1 MQRTSIFGLC
11 AIALLLITSCSSGD
25 KSAIAIPKD
34 AGFVLYVNTS
44 SLSSKLSWKEIQQTN
59 WFKEAYDEADDSLAK
74 KLLTDPDNSGVNT
87 DADLVM
93 FVKRQGKNGYAVF
106 SGGLKDAAAFEAFN
120 KKMRP
125 KATASKDGD
134 LNVLS
139 LESGTIATW
148 KDNRFI
154 YVFDAP
160 MGNYARGF
168 SNEDGSEGPKRLTKD
183 SLINFAKGLYDLK
196 SSNSLTSEDKFS
208 SLLKENG
215 DVHIWVNS
223 ENLSGNVLGDMF
235 SITKLSDLTKG
246 NATGMTLTFD
256 NGKIDVKSKSYYNE
270 KVAELLEKYK
280 MKNIDADALA
290 RIPSEN
296 LVGVMSWNYP
306 PEGLKEFLKLGG
318 LDGMANGFLGEAGYS
333 IDEFVKANKGDVLVA
348 VSDFE
353 LKTTQGT
360 YPSYEEGGAPIPYT
374 KTDPSVKV
382 LFAVSINDKPAF
394 DKMIGVIKAKMGPM
408 ADDTTFKIT
417 YSLNDKW
424 FAAGNSA
431 EQVNKFLAGGA
442 NNKHAAISKLAGH
455 PGGMYVDLQKILK
468 TSEAATTDS
477 TTKAVLAESV
487 KMWEDII
494 ATGGEFSN
502 GTLTGHFEINLVDK
516 STNSLKQLNQYGDKL
531 AATRKKGF

>member
-1 MQRTSIFGLC
+1 MQRTSLFGLC

-34 AGFVLYVNTS
+34 AGLVLYLNTA

-93 FVKRQGKNGYAVF
+93 FVKRQGRNGYAVF

-120 KKMRP
+120 KKMKP
-125 KATASKDGD
+125 QATASKDGD

-139 LESGTIATW
+139 LERGTVATW

-154 YVFDAP
+154 YVFDAHMDSP
-160 MGNYARGF
+160 RSF
-168 SNEDGSEGPKRLTKD
+168 SDGDGSTENTKLTKD

-196 SSNSLTSEDKFS
+196 SSNSLTNEDKFAA
-208 SLLKENG
+208 LLKESG
-215 DVHIWVNS
+215 DVHIWLNS

-235 SITKLSDLTKG
+235 SVTKLSDLTKG
-246 NATGMTLTFD
+246 NATAMTLTFD

-270 KVAELLEKYK
+270 KIAELLEKYK

-290 RIPSEN
+290 RIPSDN
-296 LVGVMSWNYP
+296 LVGVLSWNYP

-318 LDGMANGFLGEAGYS
+318 LDGMVNGFLGEAGYS

-348 VSDFE
+348 VSDFVIE
-353 LKTTQGT
+353 TKTET
-360 YPSYEEGGAPIPYT
+360 YPSYEEGGAPIT
-374 KTDPSVKV
+374 NTRTNPSAKV
-382 LFAVSINDKPAF
+382 LFAVSVNDRAAF
-394 DKMIGVIKAKMGPM
+394 DKMIGVVKAKMGNM
-408 ADDTTFKIT
+408 ANDTSFKIS

-424 FAAGNSA
+424 FAAGNSE

-442 NNKHAAISKLAGH
+442 NNKHAGISKLAGH
-455 PGGMYVDLQKILK
+455 PGGMYIDLQKILK
-468 TSEAATTDS
+468 TSEAAATDS
-477 TTKAVLAESV
+477 TTKVILGESV
-487 KMWEDII
+487 KMWEDVI

-502 GTLTGHFEINLVDK
+502 GTLTGHFEVNLVDK
-516 STNSLKQLNQYGDKL
+516 GTNSLKQLNQYADKL